1 MGWLIALG
9 ILILIG
15 FIPVGVRVKY
25 NSDGPLVRLI
35 VGPVKYTLVP
45 GKKKEKKPKKEKKA
59 KKKDE
64 LQTQPPPA
72 PKEKKKQTGGK
83 LTDFIPLVKVAL
95 DFLGD
100 FIKRLKFNRL
110 EVKLILAGDDPC
122 DLAMN
127 YGRAWAAL
135 GNLLPLMDNGLNIKK
150 RNLEI
155 ECDFTADETLVIAG
169 ADITITVGRTLA
181 LLLRYG
187 FLGVKEFIIFKNKR
201 KGGAKK

>member
-169 ADITITVGRTLA
+169 ADVTITVGRTLA

>member
-15 FIPVGVRVKY
+15 FIPVGVSVKY
-25 NSDGPLVRLI
+25 NSEGPLVRLI

-110 EVKLILAGDDPC
+110 EVKLGEPVFEEQAQQIS
-122 DLAMN
+122 
-127 YGRAWAAL
+127 
-135 GNLLPLMDNGLNIKK
+135 
-150 RNLEI
+150 I
-155 ECDFTADETLVIAG
+155 EEGT
-169 ADITITVGRTLA
+169 
-181 LLLRYG
+181 
-187 FLGVKEFIIFKNKR
+187 
-201 KGGAKK
+201 

>member
-127 YGRAWAAL
+127 YGRAWTAL

-169 ADITITVGRTLA
+169 ADVTITVGRTLA

>member
-83 LTDFIPLVKVAL
+83 LTDSIPLVKVAL

-169 ADITITVGRTLA
+169 ADVTITVGRTLA

>member
-45 GKKKEKKPKKEKKA
+45 GKKKEKKPKKENKA

-169 ADITITVGRTLA
+169 ADVTITVGRTLA

>member
-127 YGRAWAAL
+127 FGRAWAAL

-169 ADITITVGRTLA
+169 ADVTITVGRTLA

>member
-1 MGWLIALG
+1 M
-9 ILILIG
+9 
-15 FIPVGVRVKY
+15 
-25 NSDGPLVRLI
+25 
-35 VGPVKYTLVP
+35 VP

-59 KKKDE
+59 KEKDE

-169 ADITITVGRTLA
+169 ADVTITVGRTLA

>member
-45 GKKKEKKPKKEKKA
+45 GKKKEKKPKKKKKA

-135 GNLLPLMDNGLNIKK
+135 GNLLPLIDNGLNIKK

-169 ADITITVGRTLA
+169 ADVTITVGRTLA

>member
-25 NSDGPLVRLI
+25 NSEGPLVRLI

-45 GKKKEKKPKKEKKA
+45 GKKKEKKPKKEKKS

-169 ADITITVGRTLA
+169 ADVTITVGRTLA

>member
-45 GKKKEKKPKKEKKA
+45 GKKKEKKPKKEKKS

-127 YGRAWAAL
+127 YGRAWTAL

-169 ADITITVGRTLA
+169 ADVTITVGRTLA

>member
-25 NSDGPLVRLI
+25 NSEGPLVRLI

-169 ADITITVGRTLA
+169 ADVTITVGRTLA

>member
-9 ILILIG
+9 ILIVIG
-15 FIPVGVRVKY
+15 FIPVGVTVKS
-25 NSDGPLVRLI
+25 NSEGPLVRLI

-169 ADITITVGRTLA
+169 ADVTITVGRTLA